1 MSKIALSPD
10 DSGTGTFTL
19 ASPNSNTNRT
29 LTLPDAA
36 GELLTTTGDGSGLT
50 GVNSF
55 KPVAVTGTT
64 PSLDVGTYN
73 FFDNGALTADTT
85 VSFASVPTE
94 ARWSYSFTASLD
106 ASFAWDIST
115 AVSDGGVSTA
125 TNDTQPRGL
134 FFKPDGLKMYV
145 AGSTD
150 DAIDEYNLST
160 AWDVTTA
167 TYLQTYSI
175 AGQETNVIGLFFK
188 PDGTQMYTS
197 GLTGVGIDEYS
208 LSTAWD
214 VTTASFVRFKSVYAQ
229 DTNPRN
235 IFFKPDGLKMYMSGV
250 AGRDITEYNLSTAW
264 NISTLTLVQTF
275 STITQDTAPAHVFF
289 KDDGLKM
296 YVQGVI
302 TQTIFE
308 YDLSTAWD
316 ISTAVYLQSFL
327 HSYTSYSIFFKPD
340 GLKLFVQQLNTDGV
354 EQYTFGSV
362 PTMTLPAAVVGTPS
376 ALVLDNKVTYEFVT
390 LDGGTTVNLIAEESI
405 AP

>member
-64 PSLDVGTYN
+64 PSLNVGTYN
-73 FFDNGALTADTT
+73 YFDNGTLSADTT
-85 VSFASVPTE
+85 VTFASVPTD
-94 ARWSYSFTASLD
+94 ARWTYSFTPSLIG
-106 ASFAWDIST
+106 SAWDISA
-115 AVSDGGVSTA
+115 AVPDGGVSTT

-150 DAIDEYNLST
+150 DAIDEYDLST

-175 AGQETNVIGLFFK
+175 AGQETSVIGLFFK
-188 PDGTQMYTS
+188 PDGTKMYIS
-197 GLTGVGIDEYS
+197 GISGVGVDEYS

-214 VTTASFVRFKSVYAQ
+214 VSTASFVRFKSVSSQ
-229 DTNPRN
+229 ETNPRN
-235 IFFKPDGLKMYMSGV
+235 IFFKADGLKMYM
-250 AGRDITEYNLSTAW
+250 AGTVGGDITEFNLSTAW
-264 NISTLTLVQTF
+264 NISTLSAVQTF
-275 STITQDTAPAHVFF
+275 SVAAQGPNPSDVFF

-296 YVQGVI
+296 YVNLNPAKTVL
-302 TQTIFE
+302 E

-327 HSYTSYSIFFKPD
+327 HSYISYAIFFKPD
-340 GLKLFVQQLNTDGV
+340 GLKMFVQQNDTDGV
-354 EQYTFGSV
+354 EQYTLGSV
-362 PTMTLPAAVVGTPS
+362 STMTLPAAVVGTPS
-376 ALVLDNKVTYEFVT
+376 ASTVGNRVTYEFVT